1 MTAHKGPIEGKH
13 FELNGNEQRAGMSS
27 VPEFSPDG
35 WPPQLPWNYD
45 RSELLADA
53 LVHAVGVA
61 LGLLGG
67 VVLVLHAFHSTQ
79 ESITAAFLIYAVG
92 LIAMLGISGAYNV
105 YPVCRT
111 KWLLRRHLRL
121 DCSDLHTVPC
131 NHGVREPARGGLVG
145 GDRGERDS
153 GPPDRPHLAGH
164 PQRPALIGRVRRPLL
179 IH

>member
-111 KWLLRRHLRL
+111 KWLLRRLYYFFIYVL
-121 DCSDLHTVPC
+121 IAATYTPF
-131 NHGVREPARGGLVG
+131 
-145 GDRGERDS
+145 
-153 GPPDRPHLAGH
+153 LAT
-164 PQRPALIGRVRRPLL
+164 IRRPRACSRRSGWWRSEGF
-179 IH
+179 